1 MSSMAARNAVA
12 VIKKV
17 LLSGGVGEQEQR
29 EREVKVRRN
38 KEGRMRRKSQR
49 ERNVFEM
56 TCSPR
61 HDSD

>member
-17 LLSGGVGEQEQR
+17 LPSGGVCEQEQR
-29 EREVKVRRN
+29 EHEGKTRN

-49 ERNVFEM
+49 EGNVFEM